1 MNFQKAP
8 FPYFGGKSK
17 AAELVWSLLG
27 DVPHYVEPFAGS
39 MAVLLNRPHL
49 ANRPYFS
56 ETVNDVDGLLV
67 NAWRSIQLSP
77 DATADA
83 ASNPVAEADL
93 HARHL
98 ALVRWREEHQ
108 LEHLMG
114 DPAWHDPVMAGWWM
128 WGLSCWIG
136 SGWCSGA
143 GPWTTDDDDRL
154 VMQGR
159 AVREPGVNRQ
169 LPHLGDDGQ
178 GVNRPQLREPGVG
191 RQRPHLGDDGQGVNT
206 AAVREPGVG
215 RQLPHLTGGGQG
227 VNRPQLREPGVNR
240 QLPHLGD
247 DGQGV
252 NRPQLREP
260 GVGRQRPHLGDDG
273 QGVNTAAVREPGTE
287 DDMVWHPV
295 TMPLLVDWFG
305 WLSARLRHVRII
317 NGDWTRACTTG
328 ASQTLPVRQ
337 GHGPAGVFLDP
348 PYADTA
354 SRVDGLYARD
364 SLVVAHDVREWCLAN
379 GDDPRYRIVLA
390 GFEDEHD
397 IGDTD
402 ALVDAGWTS
411 HEWFT
416 AGFLS
421 GGMGNTGKDGH
432 QQKRERIW
440 SSPHCVT
447 PSTTTQL
454 GMFGE

>member
-159 AVREPGVNRQ
+159 AVREPGVGRQ
-169 LPHLGDDGQ
+169 RPHLGDDGQ

-191 RQRPHLGDDGQGVNT
+191 RQLPHLGND
-206 AAVREPGVG
+206 
-215 RQLPHLTGGGQG
+215 GQG

-240 QLPHLGD
+240 K
-247 DGQGV
+247 
-252 NRPQLREP
+252 
-260 GVGRQRPHLGDDG
+260 RPHLGNGG

-354 SRVDGLYARD
+354 SRVDDLYAHD
-364 SLVVAHDVREWCLAN
+364 SMDVAHDVREWCLAN

-397 IGDTD
+397 VGGTD

>member
-159 AVREPGVNRQ
+159 AVREPGV
-169 LPHLGDDGQ
+169 
-178 GVNRPQLREPGVG
+178 
-191 RQRPHLGDDGQGVNT
+191 
-206 AAVREPGVG
+206 G
-215 RQLPHLTGGGQG
+215 RQLPHLT
-227 VNRPQLREPGVNR
+227 N
-240 QLPHLGD
+240 

-252 NRPQLREP
+252 NHAGL
-260 GVGRQRPHLGDDG
+260 
-273 QGVNTAAVREPGTE
+273 REPGTE

-305 WLSARLRHVRII
+305 WLSARLRHVRIL

-328 ASQTLPVRQ
+328 ASLTLPVRQ

-354 SRVDGLYARD
+354 SRVDGLYAHD

-379 GDDPRYRIVLA
+379 GDDPRYRIILA

-397 IGDTD
+397 VGGTD

-447 PSTTTQL
+447 LSTTTQL